1 MPEGDTIL
9 RTARTLHQALAG
21 RAVERFEARRLAG
34 PPPSAGA
41 RISGVEAA
49 GKHLF
54 VNFDDGRS
62 LHTHM
67 RMNGSWHLY
76 RPGAPWRKSATA
88 ARVVIEVEGAV
99 AVCFSAPVV
108 EMIDAAGRARHSDL
122 LGPDLCLED
131 ADLDE
136 ALRRIERF
144 VPPDTTIA
152 EVLLDQR
159 VAAGVGNVYK
169 SEALF
174 ACGVDPFTP
183 VGRLDAATRRSLL
196 ETASAQLRTNLDG
209 WQRSTLPGGG
219 LAVYGRTGRPCR
231 RCRTPIRS
239 RRHGTQ
245 SRNTYWCP
253 ECQPSPAENVGKFPA

>member
-1 MPEGDTIL
+1 VPEGDTIL
-9 RTARTLHQALAG
+9 RTARSLDRALAG
-21 RAVERFEARRLAG
+21 RAVERFEAPRLVG
-34 PPPSAGA
+34 LRPSPGA
-41 RISGVEAA
+41 RVSGVEAV

-54 VNFDDGRS
+54 VNFEDGRS

-76 RPGAPWRKSATA
+76 RPGAPWRKSASA

-108 EMIDAAGRARHSDL
+108 EMIDASGRARHQDV
-122 LGPDLCLED
+122 LGPDLCRQD

-136 ALRRIERF
+136 ALRRIDRL
-144 VPPDTTIA
+144 VPPGTTVA

-169 SEALF
+169 SEVLF
-174 ACGVDPFTP
+174 ACRVDPFTP
-183 VGRLDAATRRSLL
+183 VGRLDAAARRSLL
-196 ETASAQLRTNLDG
+196 ETASAQLRANLDG
-209 WQRSTLPGGG
+209 WHRSTVAGGG

-239 RRHGTQ
+239 RRHGAQART
-245 SRNTYWCP
+245 TYWCP
-253 ECQPSPAENVGKFPA
+253 TCQPSPEENVSESLA